1 MAQKQNR
8 NIQDLKEPFKSR
20 FIGFIEEWN
29 KWNPTIQIF
38 LVEWMR
44 DLETQKKY
52 VASWASKT
60 LKSNHLTWQAADI
73 AFVDSKKWWLYL
85 DKRQDR
91 EYIRWKLCEL
101 AHKYWLVN
109 GYYCLNRG
117 FDKPHFQTVELQK
130 PLRWP
135 QFNYQFAQQRVAKFQ
150 LK

>member
-1 MAQKQNR
+1 MAIKQNR

-20 FIGFIEEWN
+20 FTGFINEWN
-29 KWNPTIQIF
+29 KRNPTLQIF
-38 LVEWMR
+38 LVEWLR

-52 VASWASKT
+52 VASGASKT

-73 AFVDSKKWWLYL
+73 AFSPPNKLYL
-85 DKRQDR
+85 DNRKDS
-91 EYIRWKLCEL
+91 EYIRWKLCGL

-117 FDKPHFQTVELQK
+117 FDKPHFQSVELQK
-130 PLRWP
+130 PLKWP
-135 QFNYQFAQQRVAKFQ
+135 QFNYQFALQKVAKFQ